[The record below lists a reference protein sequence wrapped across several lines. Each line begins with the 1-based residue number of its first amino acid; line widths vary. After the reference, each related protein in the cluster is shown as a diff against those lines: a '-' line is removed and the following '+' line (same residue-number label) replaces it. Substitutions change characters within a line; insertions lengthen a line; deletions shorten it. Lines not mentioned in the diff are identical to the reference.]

1 MKPDSPLVRAM
12 PFYLT
17 VQATLLL
24 SVLLEFPVYMLEY
37 QDHNWMTFT
46 PMTVVWIFLTVSGLV
61 FGASFLVRR
70 AWKQT
75 LEAAQRLDL
84 AGAYLLGALAGMVA
98 LGIRFMPLIP
108 HLYFY
113 FVGALTL
120 LLAFA
125 YFLAKRRS
133 TKPEE
138 LFP

>member
-1 MKPDSPLVRAM
+1 MKTDLTVVRAM

-24 SVLLEFPVYMLEY
+24 SALLEFPVYMLEY
-37 QDHNWMTFT
+37 QDHNWMTIT

-61 FGASFLVRR
+61 FGISFLVRR

-84 AGAYLLGALAGMVA
+84 AGGYLLGALVGMAA
-98 LGIRFMPLIP
+98 LGIRFMPLIS
-108 HLYFY
+108 HWYFY
-113 FVGALTL
+113 CVGALTL

-125 YFLAKRRS
+125 YFFAKRRS
-133 TKPEE
+133 AKPEE